1 MLQITD
7 YHLLVLNAFASLK
20 REINEAEQFTIQ
32 QYNQVMNQQKAA
44 QEAQQKQTEEQT
56 KVEASKKSKE
66 EK

>member
-32 QYNQVMNQQKAA
+32 QYNQAMNQQKAA
-44 QEAQQKQTEEQT
+44 QEAQQKQTEEQA
-56 KVEASKKSKE
+56 KVDTAKKSKE

>member
-32 QYNQVMNQQKAA
+32 QYNQAMNQQKAA
-44 QEAQQKQTEEQT
+44 QEAQQKQTDEQA
-56 KVEASKKSKE
+56 KVESSKKSKE

>member
-32 QYNQVMNQQKAA
+32 QYNQAMNQQKAA
-44 QEAQQKQTEEQT
+44 QEAQQKQTDEQA

>member
-32 QYNQVMNQQKAA
+32 QYNQAMNQQKAA
-44 QEAQQKQTEEQT
+44 QEAQQKQTDEQA
-56 KVEASKKSKE
+56 KVESFKKSKE